1 MQVKMPEDIEER
13 LFQAEEFSKYLRK
26 TVISTILPIE
36 KRMTLP
42 IFEENNDIAQ
52 SNTYCLVTPEMAQ
65 IEKHV

>member
-42 IFEENNDIAQ
+42 IFEENNEIA
-52 SNTYCLVTPEMAQ
+52 
-65 IEKHV
+65 